1 MTTEELA
8 AIEVEI
14 MSDPTLQSGEVK
26 RYMTLVAEVRRL
38 RNLVMEAFEEGQA
51 NGVADGHGKAHD
63 GWSMSY
69 VRKEMEGA

>member
-38 RNLVMEAFEEGQA
+38 KGYEEIILKMIHERQREALEALGE
-51 NGVADGHGKAHD
+51 DT
-63 GWSMSY
+63 
-69 VRKEMEGA
+69 

>member
-38 RNLVMEAFEEGQA
+38 RSIIENAREVL
-51 NGVADGHGKAHD
+51 GHAED
-63 GWSMSY
+63 
-69 VRKEMEGA
+69 A